1 LKKKTQK
8 RHICTLKRENPS
20 SLSEEDRSS
29 DLAARLAAPQ
39 SFIDKETPGQLLMN
53 LPRIKKKSNWI
64 GSRPTQP
71 KQQFFIDTGNK
82 EGKFPTEKKKMYQTW
97 EEDNQ
102 I

>member
-39 SFIDKETPGQLLMN
+39 SFIDKET
-53 LPRIKKKSNWI
+53 
-64 GSRPTQP
+64 RPTSHEFAADKKE
-71 KQQFFIDTGNK
+71 KQLDWQQTN
-82 EGKFPTEKKKMYQTW
+82 PTKTTVFH
-97 EEDNQ
+97 
-102 I
+102 